1 MKKILSIHLLIA
13 FAVVFASC
21 GTNNSVV
28 SNSLI
33 SKRKH
38 TKGFHFNK
46 KGNVKPSKSQKEEE
60 SIAFDDSKNNSV
72 IEAKGNEQKPKQPI
86 LKKNTE
92 GQKEPAAWMAL
103 QKEEEKAIRNEVIS
117 EDTEPAAF
125 EDVQN
130 ESTTEKSTFADKQAV
145 AHSIRKEAKN
155 TLKSESK
162 KGVNGSNDDAM
173 FVLIVILT
181 ILIPPLGVAIYTNI
195 DWMKVL
201 IALVLTLLFY
211 LPGLIYGLLV
221 VFDVI

>member
-1 MKKILSIHLLIA
+1 MKKVLSIHLLIA

-46 KGNVKPSKSQKEEE
+46 KGNIKTSKSHKKEEG
-60 SIAFDDSKNNSV
+60 IAFDDSRKNNIV
-72 IEAKGNEQKPKQPI
+72 DTKGQERKLNQSNS
-86 LKKNTE
+86 KKNIPV
-92 GQKEPAAWMAL
+92 QKERVGWMAL
-103 QKEEEKAIRNEVIS
+103 QKEEAQEIQNEIS
-117 EDTEPAAF
+117 TGDTERTAS
-125 EDVQN
+125 EGVQN
-130 ESTTEKSTFADKQAV
+130 ESASNKTTYADKQAV

-162 KGVNGSNDDAM
+162 KGASGSDDDAM